1 MLYGSVQF
9 TLQALAMMTEC
20 RLRISLHIALL
31 INREGGRR
39 VSAVL
44 HGRHAKAL
52 LYGLRVK
59 TVRSAVSDQGRLTA
73 SGKASLWEAACESPV
88 HHQKAHVFH
97 NFP

>member
-1 MLYGSVQF
+1 MKINEMGN
-9 TLQALAMMTEC
+9 TLWV
-20 RLRISLHIALL
+20 

-44 HGRHAKAL
+44 HGRHAKAV
-52 LYGLRVK
+52 LYGLHVK
-59 TVRSAVSDQGRLTA
+59 AVRSAVSDQGRLTA